1 MSMKLTVNIDHV
13 ATIREARGEIEP
25 DPVIAAG
32 ICELA
37 GAEGIV
43 SHLREDRRHVNDRDV
58 RLLREVVRTKFDLEM
73 AATDEMIKIALD
85 ILPDLVTLVPEKREE
100 VTTEGGLNLKS
111 NFEQLKEATEKLHS
125 KDIDVS
131 LFIDPEPSNID
142 LSIEIGADII
152 EIHTGKYANTFDE
165 SEQIKEL
172 SKIGSISRMASETG
186 LIVTA
191 GHGLNYYNIFPLLN
205 IPEIREVSIGHSII
219 SKAVF
224 TGLHKAVEDMVNI
237 LRGNY

>member
-1 MSMKLTVNIDHV
+1 MKLTVNIDHV

-58 RLLREVVRTKFDLEM
+58 RLLREVIRTKFDLEM
-73 AATDEMIKIALD
+73 AATNEMVDIALD

-111 NFEQLKEATEKLHS
+111 NFEQLKDATEKLHT
-125 KDIDVS
+125 KDINVS

-142 LSIEIGADII
+142 LSIEIGADLI
-152 EIHTGKYANTFDE
+152 EIHTGKYANTVNE
-165 SEQIKEL
+165 TEQIKEL
-172 SKIGSISRMASETG
+172 SKIGSIARMASEVG

-191 GHGLNYYNIFPLLN
+191 GHGLNYFNIFPLLN

-219 SKAVF
+219 SRAVF
-224 TGLHKAVEDMVNI
+224 TGLHKAVEDMVRI

>member
-1 MSMKLTVNIDHV
+1 MSMKLTVNIDHI

-58 RLLREVVRTKFDLEM
+58 RLLREVIRTKFDLEM

-100 VTTEGGLNLKS
+100 VTTEGGLNLQS
-111 NFEQLKEATEKLHS
+111 NFTQLKEATEKLHS

-131 LFIDPEPSNID
+131 FFIDPEPSNID

-152 EIHTGKYANTFDE
+152 EIHTGKYANTVNE

-172 SKIGSISRMASETG
+172 SKIGSIARMASEVG

-191 GHGLNYYNIFPLLN
+191 GHGLNYCNIFPLLN

-219 SKAVF
+219 SRAVF
-224 TGLHKAVEDMVNI
+224 TGLHKAVEDMVKI